1 MTRLLLAIVML
12 LGAAALV
19 AFAVA
24 NRAPV
29 HVSFDPFDPTDPAYV
44 VKNVPLW
51 MVSFAVLCLGVAIGG
66 VVSWLSEGKRR
77 RHRRRLEAE
86 LARVRADFDRAR
98 REAASREVRAPA
110 APQTTLPVRLPA
122 N

>member
-1 MTRLLLAIVML
+1 MTRLVVALVMI

-24 NRAPV
+24 NRTAV
-29 HVSFDPFDPTDPAYV
+29 NVSFDPFEPTDPAFIL
-44 VKNVPLW
+44 NLPLW
-51 MVSFAVLCLGVAIGG
+51 IVSFAVLSLGVAIGG
-66 VVSWLSEGKRR
+66 IVSWFSEGKRR

-86 LARVRADFDRAR
+86 LARVRAEFDRAKR
-98 REAASREVRAPA
+98 DAASREVRVPTV
-110 APQTTLPVRLPA
+110 PQTSLPARLPA

>member
-1 MTRLLLAIVML
+1 MTRLLIAIVMI

-24 NRAPV
+24 NRTSV
-29 HVSFDPFDPTDPAYV
+29 NVSFDPFEPTDPAYTV
-44 VKNVPLW
+44 NLPLW
-51 MVSFAVLCLGVAIGG
+51 IVSFVVLCVGVAIGG
-66 VVSWLSEGKRR
+66 IVSWFSEGKRR

-86 LARVRADFDRAR
+86 LARVRAEFDRAK

-110 APQTTLPVRLPA
+110 APQTLPVRLPA